1 MKKNLLLPTV
11 LILAFA
17 TSCISR
23 ETGKSSLEGTVA
35 GISSGTV
42 YLQKYHNKAYFVIDS
57 ATIEEGT
64 FRFATA
70 LELPEIYGL
79 SLDTTRGSF
88 LLFLDENPA
97 TVHLDS
103 ARNYRNTTVEGSA
116 LHDLFVAYKSKR
128 NVPIDS
134 LIREHPASL
143 VSAYAL
149 YRDYSYR
156 LSPEE
161 IRNNL
166 ALFDPSLRETH
177 YVEVLEDLAATLDK
191 VHVGKQAPDFLL
203 NDPDGNPVQFS
214 DHLGKEQYLLL
225 DFWASWCGPC
235 RRENPH
241 LVKAYQTYHDKGFD
255 IFAVSLDKN
264 RDSWLAAIEKDSL
277 TWTHVS
283 DLAHWDSAPAKLYG
297 VRGIPA
303 NFLIDRDGIIVAKNL
318 RDDELQETLNNLLGD
333 K

>member
-57 ATIEEGT
+57 TTIEEGT
-64 FRFATA
+64 FRFATT
-70 LELPEIYGL
+70 LELPELYGL

-103 ARNYRNTTVEGSA
+103 SRNYRNTTVEGSA

-134 LIREHPASL
+134 LIRAHPASL

-156 LSPEE
+156 LSPDE
-161 IRNNL
+161 IRQNL
-166 ALFDPSLRETH
+166 ALLDPSLQETH

-318 RDDELQETLNNLLGD
+318 RGDELQETLNNLLGD